1 MYVTVPVDRLTGA
14 LRTVASCQADQ
25 RSPQR
30 VIPLYLSAHKGILTL
45 YATDCVT
52 SIKCVIDA
60 DVQVEGDVTVDSN
73 LFTRWVNG
81 LEQEYVSI
89 MVEEKGA
96 DYDNRPIV

>member
-14 LRTVASCQADQ
+14 LRTVATVQADQ

-30 VIPLYLSAHKGILTL
+30 RIPLYLSAHKGILTL

-60 DVQVEGDVTVDSN
+60 DVHVEGDVTVDSK
-73 LFTRWVNG
+73 LFTQWVKG

-89 MVEEKGA
+89 MADEKGS
-96 DYDNRPIV
+96 RL